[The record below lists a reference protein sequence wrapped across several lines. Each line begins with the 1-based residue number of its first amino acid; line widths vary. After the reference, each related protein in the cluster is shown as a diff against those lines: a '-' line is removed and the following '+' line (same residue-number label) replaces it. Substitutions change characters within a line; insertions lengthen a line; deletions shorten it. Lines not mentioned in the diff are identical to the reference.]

1 MCEILP
7 RQEPGPFRFWAR
19 TQSGLV
25 GQSGGVAQ
33 RQKRDFRQAHRS
45 AFRYGANPCAE
56 PAQGNSKRSLLETLA
71 ESWKTACYSG
81 VFLPH
86 PVAVNAH
93 DFEVIEMGAE
103 PAAIATPHTTH
114 RHPSTVVTGT
124 FEKAPRTMA
133 IFRRDEVSRKPVSR
147 SRLESLECCRPT
159 AETIISKHQRPLG
172 IHFCKGTTSQRPHDP
187 NAVSAET
194 SLSQIWQIVIHSSL
208 SN

>member
-71 ESWKTACYSG
+71 ESRKTACYSG

-103 PAAIATPHTTH
+103 PAATIATPHTTH

-124 FEKAPRTMA
+124 FEKTPRTGDLSSGRSIEKTGLA
-133 IFRRDEVSRKPVSR
+133 VETGKSGVLPANHRNYYLQAPTPVGYPF
-147 SRLESLECCRPT
+147 LQGHNIT
-159 AETIISKHQRPLG
+159 APS
-172 IHFCKGTTSQRPHDP
+172 
-187 NAVSAET
+187 
-194 SLSQIWQIVIHSSL
+194 
-208 SN
+208 